1 MRVIKYTV
9 LPGGK
14 LALLS
19 NRIVCPAVA
28 WFDWR
33 LNHCHTADV
42 GETTGSKTTITTT
55 TNTTTT
61 CRTTTTTF

>member
-28 WFDWR
+28 FDWR
-33 LNHCHTADV
+33 LNHCHSTDV
-42 GETTGSKTTITTT
+42 GETTGSKTTTTT